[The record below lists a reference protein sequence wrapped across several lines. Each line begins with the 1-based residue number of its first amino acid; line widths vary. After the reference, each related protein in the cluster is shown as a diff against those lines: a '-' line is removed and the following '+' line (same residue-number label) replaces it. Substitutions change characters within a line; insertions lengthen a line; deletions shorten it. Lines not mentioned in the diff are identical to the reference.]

1 VDAPKFVPDGY
12 EIGQRLGAGQTSV
25 VWLARQ
31 TRAGRVVALKL
42 PRDDVQGNAVLRRMF
57 ENEVQI
63 TLKLDHANVV
73 RAYDGHPTGER
84 AFLALE
90 YCPGGTL
97 DQLLLEQGRQPMPR
111 ALQLV
116 RDVSM
121 GLEHTHAKQVLH
133 RDVKPANVFLDAAG
147 TAKLGDF
154 GTGTFSADVTD
165 ERVGTAFYMAPEIF
179 QGSSP
184 TAQSDVYSLGVL
196 AYEVLSGERPF
207 VGDSYD
213 ALMVA
218 HLTSL
223 PRDLRH
229 VRSDLPKGLS
239 AVITRAMSR
248 EPVRRFQ
255 SVAAFVAAFRE
266 GSGARENASAAPA
279 GETPRTPAGR
289 AGRGRSAT
297 PPPPPPESDP
307 EDRPDRDVGGDGG
320 DDAPRRSLFG
330 WLRRRRD

>member
-1 VDAPKFVPDGY
+1 MDVPTFVPDGY
-12 EIGQRLGAGQTSV
+12 EVRQRLGAGQTSI
-25 VWLARQ
+25 VWLAQHGATKRQ
-31 TRAGRVVALKL
+31 VALKL
-42 PRDDVQGNAVLRRMF
+42 PRDDVRTNAVLRRMF

-63 TLKLDHANVV
+63 TLKLDHPNVV
-73 RAYDGHPTGER
+73 RAFDGHPTGDR

-97 DQLLLEQGRQPMPR
+97 DQLLLEQGRQPMER

-116 RDVSM
+116 GDVTL
-121 GLEHTHAKQVLH
+121 GLEHTHLKQVLH
-133 RDVKPANVFLDAAG
+133 RDVKPANVFLNEASR
-147 TAKLGDF
+147 AKLGDF
-154 GTGTFSADVTD
+154 GTGTFAADATD

-184 TAQSDVYSLGVL
+184 TVQSDVYSLGVL

-229 VRSDLPKGLS
+229 VREDLPRGLS

-248 EPVRRFQ
+248 DASRRFQ
-255 SVAAFVAAFRE
+255 SVAAFGEAFR
-266 GSGARENASAAPA
+266 A
-279 GETPRTPAGR
+279 GIGTNGGVKATSDVEATRGTLPGR
-289 AGRGRSAT
+289 AGRGAAAPPT
-297 PPPPPPESDP
+297 PPKPAPSARDEAS
-307 EDRPDRDVGGDGG
+307 EDRPEAARKGG
-320 DDAPRRSLFG
+320 LFG
-330 WLRRRRD
+330 WFRRRKS